1 MNHQSRSCAVPSIDD
16 AINMLDSYAA
26 LLSLAI
32 ERTDVSAEAVTYL
45 PTWRA
50 VRCCLR
56 GFDALQLASSGMSY
70 AQSFTHPVVLNGR
83 WFRPVDLLRQAL
95 EQLEDAARAVQRHQY
110 SEETPSASRA
120 ALAGLAD
127 RVFHV
132 EQDLRGLIGPAV
144 AQLSFPHRQQA

>member
-1 MNHQSRSCAVPSIDD
+1 MNHLSRSSAVPSIDD
-16 AINMLDSYAA
+16 ATNMLDSYAD

-32 ERTDVSAEAVTYL
+32 ERTNVSTESVPYL

-50 VRCCLR
+50 VSFCRC
-56 GFDALQLASSGMSY
+56 GFDALQIASSGMSY
-70 AQSFTHPVVLNGR
+70 AQSFTRPIVLDGR

-95 EQLEDAARAVQRHQY
+95 EQLEDAAQVVKQHQF
-110 SEETPSASRA
+110 SDVTPPANRA
-120 ALAGLAD
+120 ALTGLAD

-144 AQLSFPHRQQA
+144 TQLSFPHRQQA